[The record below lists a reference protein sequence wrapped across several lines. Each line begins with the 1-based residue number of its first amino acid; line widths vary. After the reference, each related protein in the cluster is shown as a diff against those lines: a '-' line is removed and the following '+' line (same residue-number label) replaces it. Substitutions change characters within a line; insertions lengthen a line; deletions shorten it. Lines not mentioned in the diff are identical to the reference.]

1 MEAGILSFK
10 NLKSGFLHFIFKEGK
25 EETSIVSN
33 DVMQNYLE
41 QIVGLL
47 ADIMNEDIPFT
58 EKL

>member
-10 NLKSGFLHFIFKEGK
+10 NLKSGFLPFIFKEGK